1 MKHSVFGASVWRRG
15 VAIGI
20 TVGLPALAQSPGASE
35 PSSGNVPSSP
45 STPDSAARD
54 SAPRDSAAPVSAPMP
69 SPAME
74 ATTAAPPNHVYRVEN
89 GTVVLEQQ
97 KGVKPVTTV
106 GPAQSASYH
115 DGKLYVTHGDTSV
128 AVYSCTNPE
137 APTLEQ
143 TLHTAR
149 GIATGIAVIGGTVWV
164 TTVSHQAVPLDELTV
179 GTTQAQSPQSAPHS
193 TTTAPTKPGAPI
205 SGDYAV
211 KVVEP
216 GVIEIAAGSQHDV
229 RIGNRFT
236 IYRET
241 AVGSENNAFSG
252 AFKGEELVALAEVVA
267 VREDSALA
275 ELSRNAI
282 VSERD
287 VARVAREDQTE
298 SNIYPVRVANV
309 GDFGGTL
316 RPIVNAG
323 SPLGVGALAEVFGS
337 FWGNGYFVNLMV
349 QPLGLGWTD
358 KGNIVSTSA
367 LLEGGYDARAFSVG
381 LGVGI
386 SAINGDMDS
395 MLDSLFGAAEA
406 TLDSGEP
413 LVVDKQETHSAF
425 TLSQWVRLG
434 ARDGLNLS
442 LRNLLILHKDSD
454 TKETGFFYGG
464 TMGKLVVPL
473 DRRNDLFLEGGGGV
487 MGYWLVGAGVG
498 TWVVGNGGPGSWK
511 LSISAGAAG
520 IWGTKEVTT
529 TTETYSSTYHE
540 DVDIAGPMVSFG
552 VSRRFAL

>member
-1 MKHSVFGASVWRRG
+1 MAQTPVPAEPP
-15 VAIGI
+15 AIDSSSA
-20 TVGLPALAQSPGASE
+20 LPA
-35 PSSGNVPSSP
+35 
-45 STPDSAARD
+45 
-54 SAPRDSAAPVSAPMP
+54 SAPSPTTGAT
-69 SPAME
+69 SPA
-74 ATTAAPPNHVYRVEN
+74 ASDLVYRVEN
-89 GTVVLEQQ
+89 GAVVLEQQ
-97 KGVKPVTTV
+97 QGTVPVNAI
-106 GPAQSASYH
+106 GRANSATFH
-115 DGKLYVTHGDTSV
+115 QGKLYVTHGDTRVS
-128 AVYSCTNPE
+128 VYSCDNPE
-137 APTLEQ
+137 APTLVD
-143 TLHTAR
+143 TLHTGR
-149 GIATGIAVIGGTVWV
+149 GVATGIVVVGESVWV
-164 TTVSHQAVPLDELTV
+164 TTISQQAVPLSELLV
-179 GTTQAQSPQSAPHS
+179 GTSRTQPSESAPDNTTA
-193 TTTAPTKPGAPI
+193 TTTEPAAMIG
-205 SGDYAV
+205 GDCTV

-216 GVIEIAAGSQHDV
+216 GVIEIAAGSRHDV

-241 AVGSENNAFSG
+241 AVGAPDS

-282 VSERD
+282 VSEKD
-287 VARVAREDQTE
+287 VARLARQDQTE
-298 SNIYPVRVANV
+298 TNIYPVRVAGV
-309 GDFGGTL
+309 GEFGGTL

-323 SPLGVGALAEVFGS
+323 SPLGVGALAEAFGS

-395 MLDSLFGAAEA
+395 MLDSMFGASEA
-406 TLDSGEP
+406 TADAAEP
-413 LVVDKQETHSAF
+413 QVVDKQETHSAF

-464 TMGKLVVPL
+464 TMGKLTVPL
-473 DRRNDLFLEGGGGV
+473 DRRNDLFIEGGGGV

-529 TTETYSSTYHE
+529 TTATYSSTYHE
-540 DVDIAGPMVSFG
+540 DVDVTGPMVSFG
-552 VSRRFAL
+552 VARRFAF